1 MVDITHKISTLR
13 SATAMAT
20 VKVSLPETIEAIQK
34 NLVPKGNVLEMAKTA
49 GLFAVKN
56 THLSIP
62 DCHPLPIEYT
72 AVAYEIKDLTIDIL
86 FTVKTVYKNRS

>member
-13 SATAMAT
+13 TATATAI
-20 VKVSLPETIEAIQK
+20 VKVSKQETIDAVVN
-34 NLVPKGNVLEMAKTA
+34 NLVPKGNVFEMAKTA

-62 DCHPLPIEYT
+62 DCHP
-72 AVAYEIKDLTIDIL
+72 DSD
-86 FTVKTVYKNRS
+86 